1 MAEVV
6 SLLQRYFDG
15 LTPRQQEQYA
25 AMPELYSEW
34 NARINVVSR
43 QDLEHLAE
51 RHILHS
57 LSIAAYADFAPG
69 TRLLD
74 VGTGGGFP
82 GIPLAILFPECEWV
96 LVDSIGKKIQVVQAV
111 AEALGLKNVAAHH
124 QRAEQTKGTFDF
136 VVTRAVARLATLY
149 PWVQHKIHNNQR
161 NELEN
166 GILALKGGDLAE
178 EIAEL
183 TAIMARGKRVP
194 AHCIERHNL
203 YEAFPLPFFETKQL
217 VYVKRHCV

>member
-1 MAEVV
+1 MADVV

-25 AMPELYSEW
+25 AMPELYAEW

-43 QDLEHLAE
+43 QDLEHLVE

-57 LSIAAYADFAPG
+57 LSIAAYADFTPG
-69 TRLLD
+69 TRVLD

-111 AEALGLKNVAAHH
+111 VEALGLKNVAAHH
-124 QRAEQTKGTFDF
+124 QRAEQAKGTFDF

-149 PWVQHKIHNNQR
+149 PWVQHKIHKNRR
-161 NELEN
+161 NELDN

-183 TAIMARGKRVP
+183 TVIMAKGKRLP
-194 AHCIERHNL
+194 AHCIVRHPL
-203 YEAFPLPFFETKQL
+203 HEAFPLPFFETKHL
-217 VYVKRHCV
+217 VYVKRHCL

>member
-1 MAEVV
+1 MQAVLPLIEH
-6 SLLQRYFDG
+6 YFEG
-15 LTPRQQEQYA
+15 LSTRQLEQFE
-25 AMPELYSEW
+25 AMPDLYTEW
-34 NARINVVSR
+34 NARINLVSR

-57 LSIAAYADFAPG
+57 LTLAAYADFVPG

-111 AEALGLKNVAAHH
+111 AEALGLTNVTALN
-124 QRAEQTKGTFDF
+124 QRAETVKGTFDF

-149 PWVQHKIHNNQR
+149 PWVQHKIHNTQR
-161 NELEN
+161 NTIEN

-183 TAIMARGKRVP
+183 TAIMAKGKRLP
-194 AHCIERHNL
+194 AHCIERHPL
-203 YEAFPLPFFETKQL
+203 HEAFPLPFFETKQL
-217 VYVKRHCV
+217 VYVKRHCL